1 MDSRLLRQCIF
12 AFKIFGKLVSG
23 LFRAMI
29 STSLTRNRYIL
40 STKLEIHCKL
50 VGVERYS
57 SGTKLLDNA
66 AG

>member
-23 LFRAMI
+23 LFRVMI
-29 STSLTRNRYIL
+29 STSLNRYIL
-40 STKLEIHCKL
+40 PTKLEIHCKL

-57 SGTKLLDNA
+57 SGTKLLDKA